1 VPELPFIGSEARSEG
16 TVGRNQ
22 LGSRFVRLHPDVYL
36 PAAAGEPDLAQR
48 IHAAWLWSKRQAV
61 IAGSAAA
68 FLHGARWVDRDSRI
82 ELIYRNPRSPP
93 EVIARRDLLLAGE
106 VVTIGDL
113 TVTAPARTAFDLGR
127 RGAPAIA
134 LARVEALMRVT
145 SLRTTSVADLARR
158 HRHARGLRQ
167 LEQVLSLT
175 DPGSQSPKE
184 SWLRWVLVQSG
195 LPRPQTQ
202 IPVLADDGFV
212 IAYLDMGWPEVM
224 VAVEY
229 DGDHHRTDRYQYVK
243 DIRRR
248 ELLERMGWIIITV
261 VAEDRPTDVVTR
273 VRVALSRR

>member
-1 VPELPFIGSEARSEG
+1 MLELPFIGSEARSEG

-167 LEQVLSLT
+167 LERILSLA
-175 DPGSQSPKE
+175 DPGAQSPKE
-184 SWLRWVLVQSG
+184 SWLRWILVQAG

-261 VAEDRPTDVVTR
+261 VAEDRPTDIVTR

>member
-1 VPELPFIGSEARSEG
+1 VLELPFIGSEARSEG

-167 LEQVLSLT
+167 LERILSLA
-175 DPGSQSPKE
+175 DPGAQSPKE
-184 SWLRWVLVQSG
+184 SWLRWILVQAG

-261 VAEDRPTDVVTR
+261 VAEDRPTDIVTR